1 MDWNAI
7 LAIALPAVFVVVG
20 IALIWF
26 LIELIATV
34 RTTRKTV
41 TSIKNEIEPTLAH
54 VESITAQVDPLVAK
68 VEPLVDRVSLTV
80 DAANLE
86 VMRLDQIL
94 ENVTDITDGLSSATA
109 AIDAATNAPV
119 NLVNKTS
126 EKVRNAFKPHKA
138 SQESAAL
145 GAGKTKSKAAGD
157 AALPS
162 GKDTTTGAQ
171 QKIAEPQS
179 DTSENIKS
187 ESKSSKDSFDFLDN
201 MSFKFTSDTECS
213 DAQNAPDGVDAQNAP
228 DGIDAQNAPDGTA
241 SDSNAL
247 QENMQVS
254 SASHEDNSKDNT
266 LRFVISEEDLKP
278 AQSVEKA
285 AENVTED
292 TVESAA
298 EETVKE
304 AAEAAEETTKEAAGN
319 AEDAGTARLNN
330 KGYFTY

>member
-145 GAGKTKSKAAGD
+145 GAGKAKSKAAGD

-187 ESKSSKDSFDFLDN
+187 ESKSESESSKDSFDFLDN
-201 MSFKFTSDTECS
+201 MSFKFTSDTECL
-213 DAQNAPDGVDAQNAP
+213 DAQNVP
-228 DGIDAQNAPDGTA
+228 DGIDAQNAQDGTA
-241 SDSNAL
+241 
-247 QENMQVS
+247 
-254 SASHEDNSKDNT
+254 
-266 LRFVISEEDLKP
+266 
-278 AQSVEKA
+278 
-285 AENVTED
+285 
-292 TVESAA
+292 
-298 EETVKE
+298 
-304 AAEAAEETTKEAAGN
+304 
-319 AEDAGTARLNN
+319 
-330 KGYFTY
+330 

>member
-145 GAGKTKSKAAGD
+145 GAGKAKSKAAGD

-162 GKDTTTGAQ
+162 GKDASTGAQ

-179 DTSENIKS
+179 DTSENAKS
-187 ESKSSKDSFDFLDN
+187 ESESSKDSFDFLDN
-201 MSFKFTSDTECS
+201 MSFKFVSDTECS
-213 DAQNAPDGVDAQNAP
+213 DAQNVP

-285 AENVTED
+285 AENATED